1 VLLHQTLYG
10 TTRKGSI
17 QGLLKIAKGAD
28 PDFSDNTLDEDAGFD
43 FDWNRPPATA
53 VVGTATNTRTY
64 RDGFG
69 LDDTPDATTPV
80 VLDAFGGFYAVPS
93 VLLQVAV
100 PSDSEDKASLAF
112 TEANV
117 PSALVD
123 APQIAINSKSFIKLL
138 TVPTGVPKVIGA
150 LKTGVFS
157 GSFVLEDDDVT
168 TTKVN
173 AKEVKRT
180 VKFQGLIV
188 PEAGNHVGVGYFMLP
203 QIPLL
208 PTDPAA
214 KLQSILSGN
223 VDFDND

>member
-1 VLLHQTLYG
+1 M
-10 TTRKGSI
+10 
-17 QGLLKIAKGAD
+17 D
-28 PDFSDNTLDEDAGFD
+28 
-43 FDWNRPPATA
+43 
-53 VVGTATNTRTY
+53 
-64 RDGFG
+64 
-69 LDDTPDATTPV
+69 
-80 VLDAFGGFYAVPS
+80 LDAFGGFYAVPS
-93 VLLQVAV
+93 VLLQVAA
-100 PSDSEDKASLAF
+100 PSDSADNASLAF

-117 PSALVD
+117 PTALVD

-138 TVPTGVPKVIGA
+138 TIPPGATKVSGA
-150 LKTGVFS
+150 LKTGVIS

-168 TTKVN
+168 TAKVN

-208 PTDPAA
+208 PTDPSA

-223 VDFDND
+223 VDFDNG